1 MKMEIWP
8 DDVSMPEMSDW
19 LAELRDD
26 GGAEQAEDGPDGRA
40 SVGEASPEVLVPAQ
54 PDRPVSPDQASNP
67 AKSSPVGLGWPAAE
81 ADSPRPAWPAAEA
94 ESSSA
99 RLAWPPAE
107 SSSPRPAWPP
117 AEADSPGPAWP
128 AAEADSPGPA
138 WPAAEADSPGSAWP
152 AAEADSP
159 RPAWPPTDASPTGR
173 IRVPA
178 EASPTGQ
185 TPPPAEASSR
195 SRTRPARTSAP
206 AEITERAVI
215 GDQLRMPIVWCEM
228 GSCISWHADRAALG
242 EADIRA
248 RAIGAGWRVDALGR
262 LACPRCQQTAPG
274 FRVSRPVVLWDRH
287 AAITRAARMAGM
299 RGSGAAGERGRDPR
313 PPATHRLPVSQRL
326 PASPPEPE
334 RRREHT
340 AAKTTVGRHAR

>member
-67 AKSSPVGLGWPAAE
+67 AKSSPVGLG
-81 ADSPRPAWPAAEA
+81 
-94 ESSSA
+94 
-99 RLAWPPAE
+99 
-107 SSSPRPAWPP
+107 
-117 AEADSPGPAWP
+117 
-128 AAEADSPGPA
+128 
-138 WPAAEADSPGSAWP
+138 WP